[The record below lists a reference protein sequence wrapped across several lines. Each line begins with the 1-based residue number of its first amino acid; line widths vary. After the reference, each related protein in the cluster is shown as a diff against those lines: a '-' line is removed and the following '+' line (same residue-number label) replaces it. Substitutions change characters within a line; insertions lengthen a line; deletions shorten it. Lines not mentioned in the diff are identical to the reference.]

1 MAEAVRVLIA
11 DDQALLRGSF
21 RLLINSTPGMEAIGE
36 ACDGAMAV
44 EMARELKPHVVL
56 MDLRMPVMDGIAATR
71 QICSDETMTGVRVLA
86 LTMFDMDEYVY
97 PALQAGASGFMLK
110 DASPSDLLAGIRVIA
125 TGEGVLAPTVTRRLI
140 ANFSHRSEA
149 LRPAPRLFGLT
160 KREQEVLVLVANG
173 LSNAELSERLVI
185 SLPTVKTHV
194 SSLLAKLN
202 ARDRT
207 QLVII
212 ALRAASPSC
221 GDAGLSAGFSNCNER
236 LGTVT
241 GPGGSVRGAE
251 VRRHRRPPAR
261 SRPPCRR
268 AMSRPS
274 SRTGPQTG
282 R

>member
-21 RLLINSTPGMEAIGE
+21 RVLVDSTPGMEAVGE
-36 ACDGAMAV
+36 AGDGVQAV
-44 EMARELKPHVVL
+44 RLARELKPDVVL
-56 MDLRMPVMDGIAATR
+56 MDLRMPVKDGITATR
-71 QICSDETMTGVRVLA
+71 EICSDDTMAGVRVLA

-110 DASPSDLLAGIRVIA
+110 DASPADLVAGIRVIA

-140 ANFSHRSEA
+140 ANFSRHDRTA
-149 LRPAPRLFGLT
+149 RPAPRLVGLT
-160 KREQEVLVLVANG
+160 KREQEVLVLIANG
-173 LSNAELSERLVI
+173 LSNAEISGRLVI

-212 ALRAASPSC
+212 AYES
-221 GDAGLSAGFSNCNER
+221 GLAER
-236 LGTVT
+236 GM
-241 GPGGSVRGAE
+241 
-251 VRRHRRPPAR
+251 PA
-261 SRPPCRR
+261 
-268 AMSRPS
+268 
-274 SRTGPQTG
+274 
-282 R
+282 